1 MFSFIADENIAPKVI
16 KFLRDNNFD
25 VLSVIEE
32 KLYGYDDE
40 KILKLAIK
48 QKRIIITHD
57 KDFGALIHQ
66 PNRKHNGVIL
76 LRFKNQSPQNV
87 IHHFSNF
94 FRKVDLKDT
103 RNKIIVIKENLIKI
117 SYSNDLEK

>member
-1 MFSFIADENIAPKVI
+1 MISFIADENIAPGVI
-16 KFLRDNNFD
+16 KFLRESDFD
-25 VLSVIEE
+25 ILSVSEE
-32 KLYGYDDE
+32 KFNGYDDE

-66 PNRKHNGVIL
+66 PNRRHSGVIL

-87 IHHFSNF
+87 IYHLSNF
-94 FRKVDLKDT
+94 FKKIDLKNT
-103 RNKIIVIKENLIKI
+103 KNKIIVIKEDLTKI
-117 SYSNDLEK
+117 SYSNDL

>member
-1 MFSFIADENIAPKVI
+1 MIGFIADENISPKLI
-16 KFLRDNNFD
+16 KFLRDSNFD
-25 VLSVIEE
+25 ILSVSEE
-32 KLYGYDDE
+32 KFNGYDDE
-40 KILKLAIK
+40 KILKLAIR

-66 PNRKHNGVIL
+66 PNRKHSGVIL

-87 IHHFSNF
+87 INHFSNF
-94 FRKVDLKDT
+94 LKKVDLKNT
-103 RNKIIVIKENLIKI
+103 KNKIIVIKEDLTKI